1 MKKRQ
6 NLILQSFGAAGRTMP
21 APKADELAK
30 WIQTPRPKK
39 TDCDITTYFLERQ
52 LRAQAGFADILGC
65 GGGFYASR
73 LLESIG
79 GHKEGYVSGELYAI
93 PDMVKADAES
103 VKALQKTL
111 GRNCTS
117 APLNFVLPSPS
128 ALKLNDAFYGDIGEY
143 YSAICEVYAKI
154 MREQR
159 DLGVKRHIIRADLFA
174 HDELEELS
182 RERVFFLTPAPT
194 SRQLSSI
201 LEYQT
206 AVALCPSK
214 LPVLFELTDEY
225 EVREVCLINAK
236 PSDFEPCLEHFD
248 PDCIKAGGIELW
260 QDAKT
265 ENERKTKPKR
275 KTEPDNASETETKKK
290 TKTKTESAAESM
302 TAFWKDLKENS
313 YLMRD

>member
-6 NLILQSFGAAGRTMP
+6 NLILQSFGATGRTMP

-79 GHKEGYVSGELYAI
+79 GHKEGYVNGELYAI
-93 PDMVKADAES
+93 PDMVKADAEC

-111 GRNCTS
+111 GRNCS
-117 APLNFVLPSPS
+117 ATPLNFVLPSPS
-128 ALKLNDAFYGDIGEY
+128 ALKLNDVFYEDIGEY

-159 DLGVKRHIIRADLFA
+159 DLGVKSHILRADMFA

-182 RERVFFLTPAPT
+182 RERVFFCSPAAT
-194 SRQLSSI
+194 SRQLSNI

-206 AVALCPSK
+206 AVAIIPSK
-214 LPVLFELTDEY
+214 LPVLFELMNEY

-248 PDCIKAGGIELW
+248 PDCIKAGGTELW
-260 QDAKT
+260 QDAK
-265 ENERKTKPKR
+265 K
-275 KTEPDNASETETKKK
+275 ETETK
-290 TKTKTESAAESM
+290 TKRQTEPETEKESAAESM
-302 TAFWKDLKENS
+302 TAFWKDRKENS

>member
-6 NLILQSFGAAGRTMP
+6 NLILQSFGTAGGTMP

-79 GHKEGYVSGELYAI
+79 GHKEGYVNGELYAI
-93 PDMVKADAES
+93 PDMVKADAEC

-111 GRNCTS
+111 GRNCS
-117 APLNFVLPSPS
+117 ATPLNFVLPSPS
-128 ALKLNDAFYGDIGEY
+128 ALKLNDVFYDDIGEY

-159 DLGVKRHIIRADLFA
+159 DLGVKSHILCADSFA

-182 RERVFFLTPAPT
+182 RERVFFCSPAAT
-194 SRQLSSI
+194 SRQLSNI

-206 AVALCPSK
+206 AVAIIPSK
-214 LPVLFELTDEY
+214 LPVLFELMNEY

-248 PDCIKAGGIELW
+248 PDCIKAGGTELW

-265 ENERKTKPKR
+265 QNE
-275 KTEPDNASETETKKK
+275 
-290 TKTKTESAAESM
+290 TKTKRQTEPETEKESAAESM

>member
-6 NLILQSFGAAGRTMP
+6 NLILQSFGASGTKMP
-21 APKADELAK
+21 PPNADELAE
-30 WIQTPRPKK
+30 WIRSPRPKK
-39 TDCDITTYFLERQ
+39 TNRDITTYFLERQ
-52 LRAQAGFADILGC
+52 LKAQAGRADIPGC
-65 GGGFYASR
+65 GGGFYGSR

-79 GHKEGYVSGELYAI
+79 GHKEGYVNGELHAV
-93 PDMVKADAES
+93 PDMVKADAQS

-111 GRNCTS
+111 GRNTS
-117 APLNFVLPSPS
+117 AAPLNFVLPSPS
-128 ALKLNDAFYGDIGEY
+128 ALRLNDVFYDDIGEY

-159 DLGVKRHIIRADLFA
+159 DLGVKSHILIADSFA

-182 RERVFFLTPAPT
+182 RERVFFCSPAAT
-194 SRQLSSI
+194 SRQLSNI

-206 AVALCPSK
+206 AVAIIPSK
-214 LPVLFELTDEY
+214 LPVLFELMNEY
-225 EVREVCLINAK
+225 EVRDICLINAK

-248 PDCIKAGGIELW
+248 PDGIKAGGIEFR

-265 ENERKTKPKR
+265 QTERESKPKR
-275 KTEPDNASETETKKK
+275 ETENLTVNENI
-290 TKTKTESAAESM
+290 TENETETESAAESM

>member
-79 GHKEGYVSGELYAI
+79 GHKEGYVNGELYAI
-93 PDMVKADAES
+93 PDMVKADAEC

-111 GRNCTS
+111 GRNCS
-117 APLNFVLPSPS
+117 ATPLNFVLPSPS
-128 ALKLNDAFYGDIGEY
+128 ALKLNDVFYEDIGEY

-159 DLGVKRHIIRADLFA
+159 DLGVKSHILCADSFA

-182 RERVFFLTPAPT
+182 RERVFFCSPAAT
-194 SRQLSSI
+194 SRQLSNI

-206 AVALCPSK
+206 AVAIIPSK
-214 LPVLFELTDEY
+214 LPVLFELMNEY

-248 PDCIKAGGIELW
+248 PDCIKAGGTELW
-260 QDAKT
+260 QDAK
-265 ENERKTKPKR
+265 K
-275 KTEPDNASETETKKK
+275 ETETK
-290 TKTKTESAAESM
+290 TKRQTEPETEKESAAESM